1 MNITVFNRYENKFK
15 LNNSQYHE
23 IIKYLDEYMVPDEH
37 SKDGGFY
44 SICNIYYDSPD
55 DSLIRKS
62 IEKPVYKEKLRLRS
76 YGIPDDYSESFI
88 EIKKKF
94 KGNVNKRR
102 ITLPLKEAVDYLDR
116 NIPPDSIDC
125 NSQIFREI
133 DYMKNRYALVPKVYI
148 SYDRRAYFG
157 KDDRELRITFDTN
170 IRGRRVDLD
179 LQKGAYG
186 DMILEKGYWL
196 MEIKISQ
203 SAPLWLA
210 KLLSDC
216 KVYKTSFS
224 KYGTEYTAYIN
235 KMQKKGE
242 KVICLNQYSQ
252 QQKQQYQPSRQS

>member
-1 MNITVFNRYENKFK
+1 MNITVFNRYETKFM
-15 LNNSQYHE
+15 LNDSQYQE

-44 SICNIYYDSPD
+44 SICNIYYDSVD
-55 DSLIRKS
+55 DHLIRKS
-62 IEKPVYKEKLRLRS
+62 IEKTIYKEKLRLRS
-76 YGIPDDYSESFI
+76 YGIPDENKESFI

-116 NIPPDSIDC
+116 DIFPESIDS
-125 NSQIFREI
+125 NSQIFKEI
-133 DYMKNRYALVPKVYI
+133 DFMKKRYELVPKVYI

-157 KDDRELRITFDTN
+157 KEDRDLRITFDTN
-170 IRGRRVDLD
+170 IQTRRSDLD
-179 LQKGAYG
+179 LQKGPYG
-186 DMILEKGYWL
+186 DKILEKGSWL

-203 SAPLWLA
+203 AAPLWLA
-210 KLLSDC
+210 KLLSGF

-224 KYGTEYTAYIN
+224 KYGTEYKAYIN
-235 KMQKKGE
+235 NMQKEGE

-252 QQKQQYQPSRQS
+252 QQKPQYQPCRQL